1 MRESSSVGVVNGR
14 VCALTVCQQK
24 HEGRQYIDIKKNRFD
39 GKVGKVDVKFNEISL
54 CYEEQPPQPAQ
65 ERPSVNGANGDVRG
79 TAEEGAEDTVQDSV
93 SGSGVRSSARRPT
106 ATASVD
112 ESTAPTAEN
121 APSRRVWIPRT
132 VNHRTD
138 TPGASSETKASPT
151 LPGDD
156 NVYRDGSQPQPPHE
170 AEQQPAAAPKKYVEK
185 RKWQRKEPVLS
196 DVAAEVARLQA
207 PEPLVNSPS
216 ETTHEMSEIP
226 KPTSI
231 SHSPAAFNEAA
242 QFWQLLHGTSEP
254 QQVGVAETSSS
265 RTSSWSRRAPTDK
278 SADETL
284 AQHPA
289 REYKK
294 AENGTPSPTTGA
306 AQSAMQLPE
315 AGSHRQGKRW
325 SRNTAVQEE
334 KAPHTIVELRPS
346 LTPAS
351 IESSTAHDVAPLTTK
366 KKKTASDAKVIQ
378 KPKSS
383 KTKAARKLAQA
394 EVSDGEPITWPK
406 RDTALVVPEP
416 AHLHALAVVEETPAL
431 AAEVALKPEHHHG
444 GSGAVTS
451 DISTSAAR
459 VPATVGG
466 YNNAVSYQ
474 REPLGISE
482 TELAGA
488 QRYASAVAT
497 VALMEPSEKKYQRGT
512 TITVRKPAK
521 AKTRKVVIKSA

>member
-1 MRESSSVGVVNGR
+1 
-14 VCALTVCQQK
+14 
-24 HEGRQYIDIKKNRFD
+24 
-39 GKVGKVDVKFNEISL
+39 VDVKFNEISL
-54 CYEEQPPQPAQ
+54 CFEELPSQSSQ
-65 ERPSVNGANGDVRG
+65 ERASVSADGGVGRAA
-79 TAEEGAEDTVQDSV
+79 AEEGAEDTVQDAV
-93 SGSGVRSSARRPT
+93 SNSGMRSPARR
-106 ATASVD
+106 ATSAGSAVAD
-112 ESTAPTAEN
+112 GMTDGSTAPAAEN
-121 APSRRVWIPRT
+121 APSQRVWIPRT

-156 NVYRDGSQPQPPHE
+156 SVYEASQPEPPHE

-185 RKWQRKEPVLS
+185 RKWQRKEPVVS
-196 DVAAEVARLQA
+196 DVAADVARLQV
-207 PEPLVNSPS
+207 PEPVVNSPS
-216 ETTHEMSEIP
+216 EATHEMSEIP
-226 KPTSI
+226 KPTAI
-231 SHSPAAFNEAA
+231 SQSPPAAFNEAA

-254 QQVGVAETSSS
+254 QQAGVAESSSS
-265 RTSSWSRRAPTDK
+265 RTSSWSRGAPTDK
-278 SADETL
+278 YADKTP
-284 AQHPA
+284 AQHQA

-294 AENGTPSPTTGA
+294 PGSTQPSPTTGA

-315 AGSHRQGKRW
+315 ADSQRQQQEQDGQRKRW

-334 KAPHTIVELRPS
+334 KAPHTKVEQQPS

-351 IESSTAHDVAPLTTK
+351 IETSTAHDAAPLTTK

-406 RDTALVVPEP
+406 RESALAVQES
-416 AHLHALAVVEETPAL
+416 AHLHALAVVEETPTF
-431 AAEVALKPEHHHG
+431 AAEVALEPEHHHG

-459 VPATVGG
+459 VPATEGG

-474 REPLGISE
+474 REPLGVSE

-488 QRYASAVAT
+488 QRYASAVETA
-497 VALMEPSEKKYQRGT
+497 ALMESAEKKYQRGT
-512 TITVRKPAK
+512 VTVRKPAK